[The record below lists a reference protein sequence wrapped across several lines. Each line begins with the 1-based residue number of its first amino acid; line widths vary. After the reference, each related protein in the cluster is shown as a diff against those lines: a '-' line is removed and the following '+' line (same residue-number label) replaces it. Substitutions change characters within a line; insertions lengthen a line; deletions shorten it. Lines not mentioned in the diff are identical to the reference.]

1 MEGTMAEIRLFAG
14 NFAPKTWALCYGQT
28 LAISTNQALFSLLGT
43 TYGGNGV
50 TTFQL
55 PDFRGRIPVGTG
67 SGQTVGMGTITSG
80 QKAGIENVTLFE
92 NNLPA
97 HVHQVSISGT
107 LPLTVSKSVADK
119 STVIDG
125 LSLAAPARS
134 AGRAKTPTLGYNSQT
149 GSISLNP
156 ASIDLSG
163 MTLALAP
170 VGNTIAHNNLQPALG
185 LNYIICLQGIYPS
198 RN

>member
-14 NFAPKTWALCYGQT
+14 NFAPKYWAFCAGQT

-43 TYGGNGV
+43 TYGGNGI
-50 TTFQL
+50 TNFQL

-67 SGQTVGMGTITSG
+67 AFGTAGLTLPLGSKVGT
-80 QKAGIENVTLFE
+80 ENVTLLE
-92 NNLPA
+92 SNLPA
-97 HVHQVSISGT
+97 HSHPVSISGT
-107 LPLTVSKSVADK
+107 LPLTVSKSIADK

-134 AGRAKTPTLGYNSQT
+134 AGRAKTPTLGYNSQA
-149 GSISLNP
+149 GSVSLNP
-156 ASIDLSG
+156 ASIDLTG
-163 MTLALAP
+163 MTLTLAP
-170 VGNTIAHNNLQPALG
+170 VGNTNNAHSNFQPALG
-185 LNYIICLQGIYPS
+185 MNYIICLQGIYPS

>member
-1 MEGTMAEIRLFAG
+1 MAEIRLFAG
-14 NFAPKTWALCYGQT
+14 NFAPKYWALCNGQT
-28 LAISTNQALFSLLGT
+28 LAINTNQALFSLLGT

-55 PDFRGRIPVGTG
+55 PDFRSRIPVGTG

-80 QKAGIENVTLFE
+80 QKVGTESVTLVE

-97 HVHQVSISGT
+97 HFHQVSISGK
-107 LPLTVSKSVADK
+107 LPLTVSKSIADK

-134 AGRAKTPTLGYNSQT
+134 AGRAKTPTLGYNSQA

-163 MTLALAP
+163 MTLTLVP
-170 VGNTIAHNNLQPALG
+170 NGGNAVHENRQPALG

>member
-1 MEGTMAEIRLFAG
+1 MDGTMAEIRLFAG
-14 NFAPKTWALCYGQT
+14 NFAPKYWALCYGQT

-43 TYGGNGV
+43 TYGGNGT

-67 SGQTVGMGTITSG
+67 GFGSAGLTVLLGG
-80 QKAGIENVTLFE
+80 KAGTESVTLVE
-92 NNLPA
+92 SNLPA
-97 HVHQVSISGT
+97 HFHQVSISGK
-107 LPLTVSKSVADK
+107 LPLTVSKSIADK

-163 MTLALAP
+163 MTLTLAP
-170 VGNTIAHNNLQPALG
+170 VGGNTFHDNRQPALG
-185 LNYIICLQGIYPS
+185 LNYIICLQGVYPS